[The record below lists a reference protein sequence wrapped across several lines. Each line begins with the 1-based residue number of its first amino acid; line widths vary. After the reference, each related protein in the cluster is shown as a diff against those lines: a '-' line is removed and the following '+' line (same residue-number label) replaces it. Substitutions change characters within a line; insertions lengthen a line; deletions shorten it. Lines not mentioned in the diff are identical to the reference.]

1 MDRSQT
7 RTDNQIVIPRRDSRG
22 MEMIRARVA
31 QVETETEDRADSQ
44 VRAAREKTTPITIS
58 QELTRTAPI
67 TTNQSLTRTAVSP
80 TLDDF
85 GNTGTTINTNVN
97 AANME
102 QHHAL
107 SKALSGTDELHRYIV
122 IPAYQPDERLVTLVR
137 ALHRES
143 RNPLEIVVIDD
154 GSDASCK
161 PVFEALGGD
170 ALVLPHLVNQGKGAA
185 LKTAFSYIRAQRT
198 RGVVVTADADGQ
210 HTPEDILRVGYYVE
224 EHPEKMALGK
234 RTFKGNIP
242 WRSRVGNRL
251 TQKLFA
257 WCSGHKIQ
265 DTQTGLRGFATE
277 YMPFLQNI
285 SGDRYEY
292 EMNML
297 YEWVRTYYVADVE
310 LSSAEYLK
318 TALAQNMFGTNV
330 TETTSEQAE
339 DHNAILAINGDYYG
353 ANKSGYVIKNGTV
366 YRSSCMAV
374 CGNGNGRF

>member
-1 MDRSQT
+1 
-7 RTDNQIVIPRRDSRG
+7 
-22 MEMIRARVA
+22 
-31 QVETETEDRADSQ
+31 
-44 VRAAREKTTPITIS
+44 
-58 QELTRTAPI
+58 
-67 TTNQSLTRTAVSP
+67 
-80 TLDDF
+80 
-85 GNTGTTINTNVN
+85 
-97 AANME
+97 ME

-107 SKALSGTDELHRYIV
+107 SKALSGVDELHRYVV

-143 RNPLEIVVIDD
+143 RNHLEIVVVDD
-154 GSDASCK
+154 GSDAACK

-242 WRSRVGNRL
+242 WKSRVGNRL
-251 TQKLFA
+251 TQKIFA
-257 WCSGHKIQ
+257 WCSGHEIQ

-297 YEWVRTYYVADVE
+297 YEWVRTYPVEELPIQTIYLNKNESSHFCPLKDGWRIYKNLLKYSLREKLISLFKFGGVSFLSFCIDYSIYSACATFLPLADAVRLIVANTIARGISGVFNFE
-310 LSSAEYLK
+310 MNRRVVFQKKGNVLRSGVQYL
-318 TALAQNMFGTNV
+318 
-330 TETTSEQAE
+330 
-339 DHNAILAINGDYYG
+339 ILAVCIYLLSTTLI
-353 ANKSGYVIKNGTV
+353 SGIYSLTHFNV
-366 YRSSCMAV
+366 YILKLFVDFCLFLISWAV
-374 CGNGNGRF
+374 QKHFIFPDEKQND